1 MDSAL
6 WGEWKV
12 RTQNGKSLEAVEQ
25 TQNSEADY
33 RIPSES
39 IGPGQTPRESAE
51 SPGQNLLGESDF
63 STTAHCVCLLHTE
76 YAVSAQIFDPTL

>member
-33 RIPSES
+33 RIPRES

-63 STTAHCVCLLHTE
+63 STTGHNNEC
-76 YAVSAQIFDPTL
+76 

>member
-33 RIPSES
+33 RIPRES

-63 STTAHCVCLLHTE
+63 STTV
-76 YAVSAQIFDPTL
+76 